1 MCNVINHLLAI
12 KVTHGNNI
20 PSVELYFFSMLR
32 FIQTIVMKAITG
44 FKGE

>member
-1 MCNVINHLLAI
+1 MCNVIKHLLSI

-20 PSVELYFFSMLR
+20 PSVELYFFSILK
-32 FIQTIVMKAITG
+32 FIKTTVMKTITG